1 MARTNHRMVT
11 DYKDD
16 LRLFGT
22 PWKRFGLVVMIAA
35 FVLIPFKPDTIEF
48 LFLPETANVTLDAFL
63 DLHILALAGVF
74 AIGAIGLNLL
84 TGYTGQIS
92 LGHGVFV
99 GAGAYLSAYLGTE
112 YDLALQVLLPA
123 AAILG
128 FVIGGLVGPF
138 ALRLRGSY
146 LVVVTLGLVVVGT
159 WIFKEWR
166 SVTGGHNGRSA
177 GDVEPAIGPIN
188 FEELS
193 LFGREFTSGQG
204 MFWLIWAV
212 VGLSA
217 LLVKNIVRSRTG
229 RALQA
234 VRDRDLAAEVI
245 GVDPSRYKTLAFAIS
260 SSLAAVAGALYAPLQ
275 DFLTPGGL
283 TEAGGF
289 GLLMSIQFV
298 AIIIL
303 GGLGTIYG
311 SVVGAVLIGTL
322 PEVVNAVTRRTD
334 LPGIAGDGFSSGL
347 LTVDQLNQVLFGL
360 AIAVVLLIEPRGLAA
375 VWEKFK
381 LYLRTWPFTR

>member
-11 DYKDD
+11 DYADD

-22 PWKRFGLVVMIAA
+22 PWKKFGLVAMIAA
-35 FVLIPFKPDTIEF
+35 YFLVPFKPESFEF
-48 LFLPETANVTLDAFL
+48 IFLPDLLNVLLESLL
-63 DLHILALAGVF
+63 DLHVLALAGVF
-74 AIGAIGLNLL
+74 AIGALGLNLL

-99 GAGAYLSAYLGTE
+99 GSGAYLATYLGSE
-112 YDLALQVLLPA
+112 YDLALQVLIPA

-128 FVIGGLVGPF
+128 FILGGLIGPF

-159 WIFKEWR
+159 WVFKEWR

-177 GDVEPAIGPIN
+177 ADVVPGIGPLD
-188 FEELS
+188 FENLS
-193 LFGREFTSGQG
+193 LFGRDFTEGQG
-204 MFWLIWAV
+204 MFWLVWFF

-229 RALQA
+229 RAFMA

-245 GVDPSRYKTLAFAIS
+245 GVAPSRYKTLAFALS
-260 SSLAAVAGALYAPLQ
+260 SALAAVAGALYAPLQ
-275 DFLTPGGL
+275 DYVTPGGL
-283 TEAGGF
+283 ADPGGF

-303 GGLGTIYG
+303 GGLGTVYG
-311 SVVGAVLIGTL
+311 PIVGAVLIGAL
-322 PEVVNAVTRRTD
+322 PEVVNAVTKETSI
-334 LPGIAGDGFSSGL
+334 PGVATNAFSDGL

-360 AIAVVLLIEPRGLAA
+360 AIAVVLLVEPRGLAA
-375 VWEKFK
+375 IWERLK